1 MPALHRAM
9 RGGQGGPRAVPEMPS
24 LEPRGPAGTP
34 SWTWH
39 PRAKLPVPEGACER
53 PAPVEGCAHRLPHAG
68 LLTHPARPAPTRPLP
83 RELTPRSGEHVHIP
97 AEGPASLA
105 PSACAQ
111 PGRHRAPRMRK
122 PARASAGPSC
132 PASVPRSCA
141 RVRRAEEATFG
152 GVLPPPA
159 WAVLPADT
167 AWPGLPS
174 ADHRRQ
180 SPPGPTGPPTP
191 LPPREQST
199 EDRGVTLSIGPGR
212 LRGKD
217 RRCSPVWLSLSRSP
231 VTGGKG
237 VLTQSRA
244 FEVLDAGG
252 GRRRGGSREG
262 SSTEKGGGGESSRLG
277 PAQPR
282 SLALRV
288 SGGDV
293 EVWASLV

>member
-1 MPALHRAM
+1 MDVPSTSKVT
-9 RGGQGGPRAVPEMPS
+9 GPRRC
-24 LEPRGPAGTP
+24 LRTP
-34 SWTWH
+34 S
-39 PRAKLPVPEGACER
+39 PCGGLCAP
-53 PAPVEGCAHRLPHAG
+53 PAPRRAS
-68 LLTHPARPAPTRPLP
+68 THPARPAPTRPLP

-111 PGRHRAPRMRK
+111 PGRHRAPRRRK

-141 RVRRAEEATFG
+141 HARRAEEATLG

-180 SPPGPTGPPTP
+180 SPPGPTGPHTP
-191 LPPREQST
+191 LPPREQSP

-217 RRCSPVWLSLSRSP
+217 RRCSPGWLSVSRSP

-237 VLTQSRA
+237 ALTQSRA

-262 SSTEKGGGGESSRLG
+262 SSTEKGGGGEGSRLG
-277 PAQPR
+277 PARPR